1 MEEWGDKNVLAHTNF
16 RVALE
21 GVRLDR
27 ILGDKEELQ
36 RLRHD
41 YTALKEECKLLKFV
55 LAHRKIDLEQEVIDR
70 TTPTVPPLP
79 KMSPKG
85 GEWDDEDDEKQAR
98 NSVDPARDD
107 SSLSSME
114 SGCSQP
120 IDPVAALR
128 AKRLAR
134 FANM

>member
-55 LAHRKIDLEQEVIDR
+55 LAHRKLDLQQEVIDR
-70 TTPTVPPLP
+70 TTPTV
-79 KMSPKG
+79 
-85 GEWDDEDDEKQAR
+85 
-98 NSVDPARDD
+98 
-107 SSLSSME
+107 
-114 SGCSQP
+114 
-120 IDPVAALR
+120 
-128 AKRLAR
+128 RLAIR
-134 FANM
+134 WTPRGTIQASAAWRAAVPNPSTPWRHSAPNASPGSRTCKVVTNPWEPN